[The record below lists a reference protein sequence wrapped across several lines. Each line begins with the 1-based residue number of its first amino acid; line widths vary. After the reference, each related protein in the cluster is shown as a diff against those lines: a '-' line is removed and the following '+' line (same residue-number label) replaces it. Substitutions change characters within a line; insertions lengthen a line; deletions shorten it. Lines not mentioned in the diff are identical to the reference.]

1 MVEDKKNEEEK
12 AITKRKASA
21 GAWWK
26 STEVE
31 EGQQSAEQAADVKS
45 MAGGDSPAE
54 SSEKKPPRKRS
65 PRKKSTPD
73 SGDVLSDASTQ
84 EAVAEP
90 PTPPK
95 RSPRKKKEP
104 AKPLEAVVGPT
115 AVDSVVPQSV
125 PEGDSI
131 PAITQASD
139 DASEPVKSTKQAR
152 KRPARKKKAVE
163 NVVAEPVVER
173 PNENSSDVEVFV
185 KVPELTEDPNGEVA
199 PLPKRTPRKRPPR
212 KKKPVATVAGTV
224 VDEKMTVSPED
235 VILAE
240 NPAPVLLNDK
250 ADGQSSEAH
259 AEPSETVK
267 RSSRKRSHRKK
278 KSAGSVAAESVA
290 GATAA
295 AEVEDQAGSAEKAGL
310 AITADNVSV
319 GEVGAETPSATEGG
333 DTESGQEVKKRRP
346 SNRRSR
352 GRRKGPAKQVEAPV
366 VVEQVEEDLDDDW
379 SDVDDDDFDDDDDFE
394 NRSGRDRRDGYRS
407 SINAQDSDADFPELP
422 EGDEADE
429 EKENTVL
436 KLLINAEEPEECRLA
451 LLENGRLESIH
462 VSTINRTQTKNNIY
476 KARIVAI
483 EPNLQ
488 AAFVDYGTE
497 KNGFL
502 PFSEI
507 HPEYYKENLSEDIQK
522 LVETHHWKKL
532 SITDVMEKGQDVLVQ
547 VVKEEVGKKGAN
559 MTTYLSL
566 PGRSVVLMP
575 GSDSSGISRKISGEE
590 RRAQLRTAMSS
601 LGIPEG
607 IGWIVRTAGV
617 DITRSALTRDVGY
630 LLRLWEE
637 IKKKAQDMEGV
648 GQVYEDHQ
656 SVLRFL
662 REHFD
667 PAIEEILVDD
677 EGAMEQV
684 KEFVSLLPSKQ
695 RDVKVRLH
703 KGSRPIFNQYSVE
716 DQIESIYQPRVSL
729 PSGGSIVIEPT
740 EALVSIDVN
749 SGSTSKGKNFDQS
762 IYQANLE
769 AASELA
775 RQLRLRDLGGLIIV
789 DFIDMRNKKHIRDV
803 ERMVKVSMKRDKAKV
818 DLSRISKF
826 GLMQIS
832 RQKLGSPIE
841 AGNYR
846 VCQHCKGRGTVRSV
860 ETLALFYLRRIQ
872 TAASRKHVGRVECH
886 FPLDVAQYLLN
897 KKRHEILE
905 HETRYD
911 TEIMII
917 GNPAMSPAEHE
928 ITLHKAEKEPI
939 EKKQG

>member
-1 MVEDKKNEEEK
+1 MAEEKKNEEEK
-12 AITKRKASA
+12 SSATKKATT

-26 STEVE
+26 STVVE
-31 EGQQSAEQAADVKS
+31 EKEEKTSPTTQQAPTATAENDQVELAV
-45 MAGGDSPAE
+45 
-54 SSEKKPPRKRS
+54 KKPSRKRTPKKSTAKADETPTDIPSDEAVATNPKPRKRT
-65 PRKKSTPD
+65 PRKKKAVVESAAAGIAAVQTQADTAVD
-73 SGDVLSDASTQ
+73 SATVVEVEAADAGKPVVSVEHPGDRLSAPKE
-84 EAVAEP
+84 EAVSKEGTEDSPEAEP
-90 PTPPK
+90 VPKKPSRKRPARRKKPAAEAAPVAAEVTAVEVATAETPEKAVVGVSEDADGNRIEEEQSEKPK
-95 RSPRKKKEP
+95 RSPRK
-104 AKPLEAVVGPT
+104 
-115 AVDSVVPQSV
+115 
-125 PEGDSI
+125 
-131 PAITQASD
+131 
-139 DASEPVKSTKQAR
+139 
-152 KRPARKKKAVE
+152 RPNRRKKNTAAAVAETAPVE
-163 NVVAEPVVER
+163 NVTDQVVETSAVLD
-173 PNENSSDVEVFV
+173 EA
-185 KVPELTEDPNGEVA
+185 GEVA
-199 PLPKRTPRKRPPR
+199 
-212 KKKPVATVAGTV
+212 ADEEGAGDSTA
-224 VDEKMTVSPED
+224 ED
-235 VILAE
+235 
-240 NPAPVLLNDK
+240 
-250 ADGQSSEAH
+250 G
-259 AEPSETVK
+259 
-267 RSSRKRSHRKK
+267 
-278 KSAGSVAAESVA
+278 
-290 GATAA
+290 
-295 AEVEDQAGSAEKAGL
+295 
-310 AITADNVSV
+310 
-319 GEVGAETPSATEGG
+319 
-333 DTESGQEVKKRRP
+333 GQELKKRR
-346 SNRRSR
+346 SSSRRSR
-352 GRRKGPAKQVEAPV
+352 GRRKKSAQPQAETPVPVEPEEPV
-366 VVEQVEEDLDDDW
+366 EDEDEYLDIDDDDLD
-379 SDVDDDDFDDDDDFE
+379 DDDDFDE
-394 NRSGRDRRDGYRS
+394 RPGRTQREGYQSGTHEVESGVE
-407 SINAQDSDADFPELP
+407 IPELP
-422 EGDEADE
+422 DDEPED
-429 EKENTVL
+429 EKENVVL

-451 LLENGRLESIH
+451 LLANGRLESIH
-462 VSTINRTQTKNNIY
+462 VSTINRAQTKNNIY

-507 HPEYYKENLSEDIQK
+507 HPEYYKEDLSEEIRRH
-522 LVETHHWKKL
+522 VENHHWKKL
-532 SITDVMEKGQDVLVQ
+532 SILDVVEKGQDVMVQ

-590 RRAQLRTAMSS
+590 RRAQLRTAMNS
-601 LGIPEG
+601 LEIPEG
-607 IGWIVRTAGV
+607 IGWIVRTASA
-617 DITRSALTRDVGY
+617 DITKSALARDVGY

-637 IKKKAQDMEGV
+637 IKKKAQDMDGV

-684 KEFVSLLPSKQ
+684 KEFISYLPSKQ

-703 KGSRPIFNQYSVE
+703 KGSRPIFNQFSVE
-716 DQIESIYQPRVSL
+716 DQIESIYQPRVTL

-803 ERMVKVSMKRDKAKV
+803 ERMVKQSMRRDKAKV
-818 DLSRISKF
+818 DFTRISKF

-846 VCQHCKGRGTVRSV
+846 VCEHCKGRGTVRSV

-872 TAASRKHVGRVECH
+872 TGASRKHIGRVECR

-897 KKRHEILE
+897 KKRHEIQE
-905 HETRYD
+905 HESRYD
-911 TEIMII
+911 TEIVII
-917 GNPAMSPAEHE
+917 ADPAMGPTEHE
-928 ITLHKAEKEPI
+928 ILLQKAEKEVND
-939 EKKQG
+939 KKQG